1 MLSTRTSAGLTARLA
16 ALAATGLLAAS
27 LFGAGAALAAD
38 KPATDK
44 VASAA
49 DTIEAVE
56 VVEKDMVPVE
66 GSALKDGTYDVKV
79 DSSSSMFSVESCKL
93 TVKDGVMSATMTMGG
108 KGYLYVYL
116 GTAEEAAKADAADLI
131 SYEEDADG
139 AHTFTVPVEALDKG
153 IDCAAFSKKK
163 EQWYDRTLVFR
174 ADSLPADAFTDEAN
188 VTASS
193 LGLKDGAYTA
203 EVSLEGGSGRAS
215 VTSPAK
221 LTVKGGKVTATVEW
235 GSANYDYMVVGGE
248 KYLPTNKDG
257 NSTFQIP
264 VAAFD
269 RKLAVQADTT
279 AMSTP
284 HLIDYTL
291 EFDSSSIKKEG

>member
-1 MLSTRTSAGLTARLA
+1 MLSTRKRAALPARLA
-16 ALAATGLLAAS
+16 GLAAAGLLAVS
-27 LFGAGAALAAD
+27 LAGTGLAFAAD

-44 VASAA
+44 VASSA
-49 DTIEAVE
+49 DTIAATE
-56 VVEKDMVPVE
+56 VVEKDMAPVE
-66 GSALKDGTYDVKV
+66 GSALKDGTYDVDV

-108 KGYLYVYL
+108 KGYLYVYM
-116 GTAEEAAKADAADLI
+116 GTAEEAAKADEADLV
-131 SYEEDADG
+131 SFEEDADG

-163 EQWYDRTLVFR
+163 EQWYARTLVFR
-174 ADSLPADAFTDEAN
+174 ADSLPADAFADGAS
-188 VTASS
+188 VTAAS
-193 LGLKDGAYTA
+193 LGLKDGSYTA

-235 GSANYDYMVVGGE
+235 GSSNYDYMVVDGE
-248 KYLPTNKDG
+248 KYLPANKGG

-264 VAAFD
+264 VAVFD

-291 EFDSSSIKKEG
+291 EFSSSSIKED